1 MSSTIKQTKIIM
13 NKLKTILITVI
24 ALTISSYA
32 IARDQIKIVGSST
45 VYPYTTVVAERFGK
59 QGKFK
64 TPVVESTGTGGGF
77 KSFCGGV
84 GVQHPDM
91 TGASRAIKQDEM
103 ELCIKNGVTEIIEL
117 PIGNDGL
124 TFAHSVKGQDVNF
137 TKAQLWKA
145 IAHDVVID
153 GKLAKNPYKN
163 WNEIDK
169 SLPNI
174 KIEILVAP
182 PTSGTRDAWDDLVMG
197 KGCDPEF
204 MKLADKKNC
213 TKYREDT
220 AVIEAGENDTLI
232 VQKLV
237 STPNA
242 FGYFG
247 YSYLVA
253 NKDKI
258 KAAKIDGL
266 APTIEGIQKY
276 TYPVSRPLFLYAKK
290 AHASV
295 IPGFKEFLTEYT
307 GKTAVGSTGY
317 LFKVGLVPNAKET
330 EEKAREVATMLVAM
344 KN

>member
-1 MSSTIKQTKIIM
+1 MI
-13 NKLKTILITVI
+13 KLKTIFITAVAVI
-24 ALTISSYA
+24 ISSQA

-84 GVQHPDM
+84 GVAHPDM
-91 TGASRAIKQDEM
+91 TGASRAIKKDEV

-124 TFAHSVKGQDVNF
+124 TFAHSIKAKDANF

-145 IAHDVVID
+145 IAHDVVVD
-153 GKLAKNPYKN
+153 GKLVKNPYKN

-169 SLPNI
+169 SLPDL

-197 KGCDPEF
+197 KGCDEAF
-204 MKLADKKNC
+204 KKLADPKNC
-213 TKYREDT
+213 TKYREDA

-232 VQKLV
+232 VQKIV

-247 YSYLVA
+247 YSYLIA

-258 KAAKIDGL
+258 KAAKIDGI

-290 AHASV
+290 AHANV

-330 EEKAREVATMLVAM
+330 EDKVRDTATNLVAM

>member
-1 MSSTIKQTKIIM
+1 MI
-13 NKLKTILITVI
+13 KLKTIFITAVAVI
-24 ALTISSYA
+24 ISSQA

-64 TPVVESTGTGGGF
+64 APVVESTGTGGGF

-91 TGASRAIKQDEM
+91 TGASRAIKKDEM
-103 ELCIKNGVTEIIEL
+103 ELCIKNGVTEILEL

-124 TFAHSVKGQDVNF
+124 TFAHSIKAKDANF

-145 IAHDVVID
+145 IAHDVVVD
-153 GKLAKNPYKN
+153 GKLVKNPYKN
-163 WNEIDK
+163 WKEIDK
-169 SLPNI
+169 SLPDL

-182 PTSGTRDAWDDLVMG
+182 PTSGTRDAWDDLIMG
-197 KGCDPEF
+197 KGCDEAF
-204 MKLADKKNC
+204 KKLADPKNC
-213 TKYREDT
+213 TKYREDA

-232 VQKLV
+232 VQKIN

-247 YSYLVA
+247 YSYLIA

-258 KAAKIDGL
+258 KAAKIDGI

-276 TYPVSRPLFLYAKK
+276 TYPVARPLFLYAKK
-290 AHASV
+290 AHATV

-317 LFKVGLVPNAKET
+317 LYKVGLVPNAKET
-330 EEKAREVATMLVAM
+330 EEKVRDVATKLIAM

>member
-1 MSSTIKQTKIIM
+1 MI
-13 NKLKTILITVI
+13 KLKTIFITAVAVI
-24 ALTISSYA
+24 ISSQA

-91 TGASRAIKQDEM
+91 TGASRAIKKDEM

-124 TFAHSVKGQDVNF
+124 TFAHSIKGKDVNF

-145 IAHDVVID
+145 IAHDVVVD
-153 GKLAKNPYKN
+153 GKLVKNPYKN

-169 SLPNI
+169 SLPAI

-182 PTSGTRDAWDDLVMG
+182 PTSGTRDAWDDLIMG
-197 KGCDPEF
+197 KGCDEAF
-204 MKLADKKNC
+204 KKLADPKNC
-213 TKYREDT
+213 TKYREDA

-232 VQKLV
+232 VQKLG
-237 STPNA
+237 SSPNA

-258 KAAKIDGL
+258 KAAKIDGIT
-266 APTIEGIQKY
+266 PTIEGIQKY
-276 TYPVSRPLFLYAKK
+276 TYPVARPLFLYAKK
-290 AHASV
+290 AHATV

-330 EEKAREVATMLVAM
+330 EEKVRDVAVKLTAM